1 MGLEAQEGGSRGSR
15 GVGVRMRV
23 EVVLAVPRPQSPT
36 CETQVSEAKSFV
48 PGAYCCRD
56 LAVGRKKMT
65 SADI

>member
-1 MGLEAQEGGSRGSR
+1 
-15 GVGVRMRV
+15 MRV